1 MLSLSTLEIFL
12 SVNLY
17 RRNCPNGEWEKVWG
31 FALFK
36 GARSDSFFCCYYSF
50 LVLHSFCGVTL
61 RKGVFIMAIP
71 DNKKR
76 VVFTLSN
83 EDIEKFQ
90 SLFLEDK
97 NNLKGRIYESDTLSK
112 IINNAY
118 KNVRGKTD
126 ENGRN

>member
-1 MLSLSTLEIFL
+1 
-12 SVNLY
+12 
-17 RRNCPNGEWEKVWG
+17 
-31 FALFK
+31 
-36 GARSDSFFCCYYSF
+36 
-50 LVLHSFCGVTL
+50 
-61 RKGVFIMAIP
+61 MAIP

>member
-1 MLSLSTLEIFL
+1 
-12 SVNLY
+12 
-17 RRNCPNGEWEKVWG
+17 
-31 FALFK
+31 
-36 GARSDSFFCCYYSF
+36 
-50 LVLHSFCGVTL
+50 
-61 RKGVFIMAIP
+61 MAIP

-126 ENGRN
+126 ENGKN